1 MSRGSSTGRPRAEVR
16 EQMGTTRSPAKS
28 DILETSVLRAPES
41 RAWAQ
46 LKPFFAHR
54 GEPFVL
60 CADAPGRGAGVK
72 GGSDGRPG
80 RTASEAEVL
89 DTGDSFHRITSGDV
103 AEVEGAARTS
113 GSGRSRSVQGVE
125 CTNSVR
131 CCDRGGRAR
140 ANPPLPLGASWF
152 QPSNPIEPRFWC
164 PMHFEDVP
172 PRGQRSPS
180 TT

>member
-1 MSRGSSTGRPRAEVR
+1 
-16 EQMGTTRSPAKS
+16 MGTTRSPAKS

-80 RTASEAEVL
+80 RTASEAESLTPGTLFIALRAV
-89 DTGDSFHRITSGDV
+89 TSLRLEAPLGQ
-103 AEVEGAARTS
+103 AARV
-113 GSGRSRSVQGVE
+113 GRDQFRVLS
-125 CTNSVR
+125 
-131 CCDRGGRAR
+131 AR
-140 ANPPLPLGASWF
+140 TP
-152 QPSNPIEPRFWC
+152 
-164 PMHFEDVP
+164 
-172 PRGQRSPS
+172 
-180 TT
+180 